1 MRILKKLSLEDN
13 KKFNFVLYAF
23 LVWSITQ
30 ISLQVLL
37 IFYKISFS
45 TLLSQLIYLILGYKL
60 YGQKVFNNK
69 KNSYEKVFKFL
80 VMSIFLWLVNTN
92 GILLLNMYIH
102 NKNISAVFMIPLL
115 AFLSFQIQKNLVFQD
130 Y

>member
-1 MRILKKLSLEDN
+1 MRILKKLNIKNN
-13 KKFNFVLYAF
+13 KKFNFILYAF
-23 LVWSITQ
+23 LIWSITQ

-37 IFYKISFS
+37 IFYRISFS

-69 KNSYEKVFKFL
+69 KNTFEKVFKFL
-80 VMSIFLWLVNTN
+80 IMSIFLWFVNTN
-92 GILLLNMYIH
+92 GIHLLNMYIH
-102 NKNISAVFMIPLL
+102 NKNISAVLMIPLL

>member
-115 AFLSFQIQKNLVFQD
+115 AFLSFQIQKNLVFKD
-130 Y
+130 C